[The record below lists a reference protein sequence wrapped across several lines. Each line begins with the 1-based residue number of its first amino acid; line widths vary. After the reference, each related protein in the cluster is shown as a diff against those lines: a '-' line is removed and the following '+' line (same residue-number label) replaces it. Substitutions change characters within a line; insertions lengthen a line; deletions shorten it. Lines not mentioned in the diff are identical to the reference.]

1 MKYSTFIYETL
12 WKNDTLLLRL
22 EHYSVSEIL
31 VTDLKHG
38 IITIKTPID
47 CDIHDLSQVI
57 SGLFSDESNFS
68 SEVLKFFLGNN
79 NFSVSDF
86 NFKIKFVFNET
97 TIVVSKDLADADI
110 IYGTLLKASDFY
122 THDKSY
128 NLKGSDFNTH
138 DKSHNLNALDF
149 YNHNK
154 ACNLKDSDFYTYNYD
169 KLYVLVNNNKSN
181 KLNILDEIDL
191 LDQTTELLLLNDSA
205 KARWD
210 KLAASGKNYFVVI
223 NAINFARRWAK
234 YMQKFIAEG
243 KSIQSIASQTLKD
256 CSVNNNGL
264 TRELFKFAVLI
275 LADNWKYGKE
285 LRQWCDETYG
295 IL

>member
-31 VTDLKHG
+31 VTELKHG
-38 IITIKTPID
+38 IITIKAPLD
-47 CDIHDLSQVI
+47 CDIYDLSQVV
-57 SGLFSDESNFS
+57 SGLFSEDSNFA

-79 NFSVSDF
+79 DFSVSDF

-97 TIVVSKDLADADI
+97 TIVVSKDLSDANI
-110 IYGTLLKASDFY
+110 IYGTLLKASDFHD
-122 THDKSY
+122 HDKSY
-128 NLKGSDFNTH
+128 NLKSSDFNTH
-138 DKSHNLNALDF
+138 NLNTLDF

-154 ACNLKDSDFYTYNYD
+154 ACNLKDSDLYTYNYD
-169 KLYVLVNNNKSN
+169 EIYVLVDNKSN

-210 KLAASGKNYFVVI
+210 KLVASGKNYFVVI

-234 YMQKFIAEG
+234 YMQKFIEEG
-243 KSIQSIASQTLKD
+243 KSVHTIASQTLKD

-264 TRELFKFAVLI
+264 TRELFKFVILI
-275 LADNWKYGKE
+275 LTDNWKYGKE